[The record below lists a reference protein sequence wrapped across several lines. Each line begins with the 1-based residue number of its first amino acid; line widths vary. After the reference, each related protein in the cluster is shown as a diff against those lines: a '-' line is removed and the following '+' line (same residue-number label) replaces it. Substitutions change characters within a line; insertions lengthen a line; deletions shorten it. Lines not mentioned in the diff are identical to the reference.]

1 MANIVRLD
9 IVEGK
14 PRVFVAPA
22 DVENGYFLEIKGK
35 APNAELGATV
45 DYEAYKVALATAT
58 TKRGNLLFHCSVEN
72 MYDERLMKQD
82 FVLKK
87 DQIGRGYQ
95 LVAGDIVT
103 IPAEMVGATVNSGV
117 VSGIAVGDEVK
128 LAAAGKLAKD
138 TAGTDAIGVV
148 EAIEDLTIPEADP
161 QASVVI
167 RFY

>member
-14 PRVFVAPA
+14 PRVFVAHA
-22 DVENGYFLEIKGK
+22 DVENGYFLEIVGK
-35 APNAELGATV
+35 AENPELGVLA
-45 DYEAYKVALATAT
+45 DYEAYKVQLATAA
-58 TKRGNLLFHCSVEN
+58 TKRGDLLFHCSVEN

-87 DQIGRGYQ
+87 DQVGRGYQ
-95 LVAGDIVT
+95 LVTGDIVT

-117 VSGIAVGDEVK
+117 VNGIAVGDKVK

-138 TAGTDAIGVV
+138 STGADAIGVV